1 MKIMDI
7 LLFIS
12 DHPWTS
18 IFVAIVFLAV
28 LDCIKD
34 TIVGVANKRHV
45 IEVKK
50 NIEKEIENGRQ

>member
-1 MKIMDI
+1 MKLTDL

-12 DHPWTS
+12 EHPWTS

-50 NIEKEIENGRQ
+50 DTEKEDEANAG